1 MNFWLNSTGKEIDM
15 LGSVIRTTWPLFLGI
30 LFIGLG
36 NGLQGTLSSW
46 RADFEGFSVLTTG
59 LVMSGYFIGQLASSI
74 LSPTQIKKT
83 GQIRTYAAYAS
94 IASTAILIQILFIE
108 PPVWFVA
115 RFLSGFC
122 IAGIMIIVE
131 GWLNSISSNENR
143 GQIFSIHMIVVWG
156 GLAFGQGLFAV
167 DDPAGVS
174 LFLLASILLS
184 ISLIPILLTEI
195 KAPETDSQESL
206 GLRALWKASPSGVA
220 TIGVSA
226 LASAGFFGVG
236 TIYAIKAG
244 FSVSETALFMTLFI
258 GFGAASQWP
267 LGWLSD
273 KIDRRKVIIFCCSSV
288 ITICIVLAL
297 FEFTS
302 TILLILSSLVGAF
315 TLPLYS
321 LGVAQANDRLEPK
334 QMISASGTIVLV
346 YSVFAVL
353 GPFTMSYFLKLFEM
367 FGFMLYMGIVHLI
380 VGVTVFVMMMIN
392 HDVDESEQT
401 DFQVMGQRPSVVA
414 MEVIAEEAL
423 ESQSEQSAT

>member
-1 MNFWLNSTGKEIDM
+1 MLST
-15 LGSVIRTTWPLFLGI
+15 VIRSTWPLFLGI

-59 LVMSGYFIGQLASSI
+59 LIMSGYFIGALASSM
-74 LSPTQIKKT
+74 LSPKQIEKT

-122 IAGIMIIVE
+122 IVGIMIIVE

-143 GQIFSIHMIVVWG
+143 GQIFSIHMIVVWA
-156 GLAFGQGLFAV
+156 GLALGQGLFVV
-167 DDPAGVS
+167 DDPAGAS

-184 ISLIPILLTEI
+184 VSLIPILLTEI
-195 KAPETDSQESL
+195 KAPETEAQESL

-220 TIGVSA
+220 TIGLSG

-236 TIYAIKAG
+236 TIYAVKAG

-258 GFGAASQWP
+258 GFGAVSQWP

-273 KIDRRKVIIFCCSSV
+273 KIDRRKVILLCCVSV
-288 ITICIVLAL
+288 ISICIVLAS
-297 FEFTS
+297 FEFTN
-302 TILLILSSLVGAF
+302 TILLILSALVGAF

-321 LGVAQANDRLEPK
+321 LAVAQANDRLEPK

-346 YSVFAVL
+346 FSVFAAL
-353 GPFTMSYFLKLFEM
+353 GPFTMSYFLELFEM
-367 FGFMLYMGIVHLI
+367 FGFMLYMGIVHLVI
-380 VGVTVFVMMMIN
+380 AVTVLMMMMITQN
-392 HDVDESEQT
+392 VEESEQT
-401 DFQVMGQRPSVVA
+401 DFQVMGQGPSAVA

-423 ESQSEQSAT
+423 ESQLEEGTT

>member
-1 MNFWLNSTGKEIDM
+1 M

-74 LSPTQIKKT
+74 LSPKQIKKT

-156 GLAFGQGLFAV
+156 GLALAQGLFAV
-167 DDPAGVS
+167 DDPTGVS

-195 KAPETDSQESL
+195 KAPEMDVQESL

-220 TIGVSA
+220 TIGLSG

-236 TIYAIKAG
+236 TIYAVKAG
-244 FSVSETALFMTLFI
+244 LSVSETALFMTLFI
-258 GFGAASQWP
+258 GFGALSQWP

-273 KIDRRKVIIFCCSSV
+273 KIDRRKVIMFCCATV
-288 ITICIVLAL
+288 ICICMVLAS

-302 TILLILSSLVGAF
+302 ITLVILSALVGAF

-321 LGVAQANDRLEPK
+321 LGVAQSNDRLKPK

-346 YSVFAVL
+346 FSVFAAL
-353 GPFTMSYFLKLFEM
+353 GPFTMSYFLELFEM
-367 FGFMLYMGIVHLI
+367 FGFMIYMGIVHLAI
-380 VGVTVFVMMMIN
+380 AVTVLIMMFIN
-392 HDVDESEQT
+392 QDVDESDQS
-401 DFQVMGQRPSVVA
+401 DFQVMAQRPSLVA
-414 MEVIAEEAL
+414 MEVIAEEAI
-423 ESQSEQSAT
+423 ESQGESDS

>member
-1 MNFWLNSTGKEIDM
+1 M
-15 LGSVIRTTWPLFLGI
+15 LSNVIRTTWPLFLGI

-46 RADFEGFSVLTTG
+46 RADFEGFSVVTTG

-74 LSPTQIKKT
+74 FSPKQIVKT

-94 IASTAILIQILFIE
+94 TASTAILIQILFIE

-143 GQIFSIHMIVVWG
+143 GQIFSIHMIVVWA
-156 GLAFGQGLFAV
+156 GLSLGQGLFAV
-167 DDPAGVS
+167 DDPTGVS

-195 KAPETDSQESL
+195 KAPELDSQESL
-206 GLRALWKASPSGVA
+206 GLKALWKASPSGVV
-220 TIGVSA
+220 TIGLSG

-236 TIYAIKAG
+236 TIYAVKAA
-244 FSVSETALFMTLFI
+244 FSVTETALFMTLFI
-258 GFGAASQWP
+258 GFGAASQLP

-273 KIDRRKVIIFCCSSV
+273 KIDRRQVILFCCASV
-288 ITICIVLAL
+288 ISICIILSS

-302 TILLILSSLVGAF
+302 TIFLTLSALVGAF

-346 YSVFAVL
+346 FSVFAAL
-353 GPFTMSYFLKLFEM
+353 GPFTMSYFLELFEM
-367 FGFMLYMGIVHLI
+367 FGFMLYMGIVHLVI
-380 VGVTVFVMMMIN
+380 AVTVLMMMMITEN
-392 HDVDESEQT
+392 VDESEQT

-423 ESQSEQSAT
+423 ESQSEQGTT

>member
-1 MNFWLNSTGKEIDM
+1 M
-15 LGSVIRTTWPLFLGI
+15 LSNVFRATWPLFLGI

-46 RADFEGFSVLTTG
+46 RSDFEGFSVLTTG
-59 LVMSGYFIGQLASSI
+59 LIMSGYFIGQLVSSI
-74 LSPTQIKKT
+74 VVPKQIKKT

-94 IASTAILIQILFIE
+94 IASTSILIQILFIE

-156 GLAFGQGLFAV
+156 GLALGQGLFAV

-184 ISLIPILLTEI
+184 VSLIPILLTEI
-195 KAPETDSQESL
+195 KAPETEAQESL

-220 TIGVSA
+220 TIGLSG

-236 TIYAIKAG
+236 TIYAVKAG

-258 GFGAASQWP
+258 GFGAVSQWP

-273 KIDRRKVIIFCCSSV
+273 KIDRRKVILLCCVSV
-288 ITICIVLAL
+288 ISICIVLTS
-297 FEFTS
+297 FEFTN
-302 TILLILSSLVGAF
+302 TTLLILSALVGAF

-321 LGVAQANDRLEPK
+321 LAVAQANDRLEPK

-346 YSVFAVL
+346 FSVFAAL
-353 GPFTMSYFLKLFEM
+353 GPFTMSYFLELFEM
-367 FGFMLYMGIVHLI
+367 FGFMLYMGIVHLVI
-380 VGVTVFVMMMIN
+380 AVTVLMMMMIN
-392 HDVDESEQT
+392 QNVEESEQT
-401 DFQVMGQRPSVVA
+401 NFQVMGQRPSVVA

-423 ESQSEQSAT
+423 ESQSD

>member
-1 MNFWLNSTGKEIDM
+1 M
-15 LGSVIRTTWPLFLGI
+15 LSNIIRTTWPLFLGI

-46 RADFEGFSVLTTG
+46 RADFEGFSILTTG

-74 LSPTQIKKT
+74 FSPKQIEKT

-143 GQIFSIHMIVVWG
+143 GQIFSIHMIVVWA
-156 GLAFGQGLFAV
+156 GLALGQGLFAA

-184 ISLIPILLTEI
+184 ISLIPILLAEI
-195 KAPETDSQESL
+195 KAPEFDSQESL
-206 GLRALWKASPSGVA
+206 GLKALWKGSPSGVV
-220 TIGVSA
+220 TIGLSG

-258 GFGAASQWP
+258 GFGAASQLP

-273 KIDRRKVIIFCCSSV
+273 KIDRRKVILFCCAIV
-288 ITICIVLAL
+288 ISICITLSS
-297 FEFTS
+297 FEFRS
-302 TILLILSSLVGAF
+302 TILLILSALVGAF

-346 YSVFAVL
+346 FSVFAAL
-353 GPFTMSYFLKLFEM
+353 GPFTMSYFLELFEM
-367 FGFMLYMGIVHLI
+367 FGFMLYMGIVHLVI
-380 VGVTVFVMMMIN
+380 AVTVLMMMMITEN
-392 HDVDESEQT
+392 VDESEQT
-401 DFQVMGQRPSVVA
+401 EFQIMGQRPSVIA

-423 ESQSEQSAT
+423 ESQSEQSAN

>member
-1 MNFWLNSTGKEIDM
+1 M

-74 LSPTQIKKT
+74 LSPKQIKKT

-156 GLAFGQGLFAV
+156 GLALAQGLFAV
-167 DDPAGVS
+167 DDPTGVS

-195 KAPETDSQESL
+195 KAPEMDVQESL

-220 TIGVSA
+220 TIGLSG

-236 TIYAIKAG
+236 TIYAVKAG
-244 FSVSETALFMTLFI
+244 LSVSETALFMTLFI
-258 GFGAASQWP
+258 GFGALSQWP

-273 KIDRRKVIIFCCSSV
+273 KIDRRKVIMFCCATV
-288 ITICIVLAL
+288 ICICMVLAS
-297 FEFTS
+297 FEFTNK
-302 TILLILSSLVGAF
+302 ILVILSALVGAF

-321 LGVAQANDRLEPK
+321 LGVAQSNDRLEPK

-346 YSVFAVL
+346 FSVFAAL
-353 GPFTMSYFLKLFEM
+353 GPFTMSYFLELFEM
-367 FGFMLYMGIVHLI
+367 FGFMIYMGIVHLAI
-380 VGVTVFVMMMIN
+380 AVTVLIMMFIN
-392 HDVDESEQT
+392 QDVDESDQS
-401 DFQVMGQRPSVVA
+401 DFQVMAQRPSLVA
-414 MEVIAEEAL
+414 MEVIAEEAI
-423 ESQSEQSAT
+423 ESQGESDS

>member
-1 MNFWLNSTGKEIDM
+1 M
-15 LGSVIRTTWPLFLGI
+15 LSNVFRTTWPLFLGI

-59 LVMSGYFIGQLASSI
+59 LIMSGYFIGQLVSSI
-74 LSPTQIKKT
+74 LAPKQIKKT

-143 GQIFSIHMIVVWG
+143 GQIFSIHMIVVWT
-156 GLAFGQGLFAV
+156 GLALGQGLFAV
-167 DDPAGVS
+167 DDPSGVS

-184 ISLIPILLTEI
+184 VSLIPILLTEI
-195 KAPETDSQESL
+195 KAPESDVQESL
-206 GLRALWKASPSGVA
+206 GLRALWKASPAGVA
-220 TIGVSA
+220 TIGFSG

-236 TIYAIKAG
+236 TIYAVKAG
-244 FSVSETALFMTLFI
+244 LSVSETALFMTLFI

-273 KIDRRKVIIFCCSSV
+273 KIDRRKVILLCCASV
-288 ITICIVLAL
+288 ICICIILTS

-302 TILLILSSLVGAF
+302 KILLILSALVGAC

-346 YSVFAVL
+346 FSVFAAL
-353 GPFTMSYFLKLFEM
+353 GPLTMSYFLELFEM
-367 FGFMLYMGIVHLI
+367 FGFMLYMGIVHLVI
-380 VGVTVFVMMMIN
+380 AVTVIIMMMIN
-392 HDVDESEQT
+392 KNVDESEQT

-423 ESQSEQSAT
+423 ESQSEQDTT

>member
-1 MNFWLNSTGKEIDM
+1 M
-15 LGSVIRTTWPLFLGI
+15 LSNVIRTTWPLFLGI

-59 LVMSGYFIGQLASSI
+59 LIMSGYFIGQLASSI
-74 LSPTQIKKT
+74 LSPKQIKKT

-143 GQIFSIHMIVVWG
+143 GQIFSIHMIVVWT
-156 GLAFGQGLFAV
+156 GLALGQGLFAV
-167 DDPAGVS
+167 DDPSGVS

-184 ISLIPILLTEI
+184 VSLIPILLTEI
-195 KAPETDSQESL
+195 KAPESDVQESL
-206 GLRALWKASPSGVA
+206 GLRALWKASPAGVA
-220 TIGVSA
+220 TIGLSG

-236 TIYAIKAG
+236 TIYAVKAG
-244 FSVSETALFMTLFI
+244 LSVSETALFMTLFI

-273 KIDRRKVIIFCCSSV
+273 KIDRRKVILFCCASV
-288 ITICIVLAL
+288 ICICIVLTS

-302 TILLILSSLVGAF
+302 KILLILSALVGAC

-346 YSVFAVL
+346 FSVFAAL
-353 GPFTMSYFLKLFEM
+353 GPFTMSYFLELFEM
-367 FGFMLYMGIVHLI
+367 FGFMLYMGIVHLVI
-380 VGVTVFVMMMIN
+380 AVTVLIMMMIN
-392 HDVDESEQT
+392 KNVDESEQT

-423 ESQSEQSAT
+423 ESQSEQDTT

>member
-1 MNFWLNSTGKEIDM
+1 MIFLSPNGIEIVM
-15 LGSVIRTTWPLFLGI
+15 LTIVMRAIWPLFLGI
-30 LFIGLG
+30 LFISLG

-46 RADFEGFSVLTTG
+46 RADYEGFSVLTTG
-59 LVMSGYFIGQLASSI
+59 LVMSGYFLGAFASSLI
-74 LSPTQIKKT
+74 SPGQIKKT
-83 GQIRTYAAYAS
+83 GQIRTYAAFAS
-94 IASTAILIQILFIE
+94 IASTAILIQLLFIE

-122 IAGIMIIVE
+122 VAGIMIIVE

-143 GQIFSIHMIVVWG
+143 GQLFSIHMMVVWG
-156 GLAFGQGLFAV
+156 GLAMGQGLFV
-167 DDPAGVS
+167 IDSPAGVN

-195 KAPETDSQESL
+195 KAPEVEMQEPL
-206 GLRALWKASPSGVA
+206 GFKALWKASPSGVA
-220 TIGVSA
+220 TIGISG

-236 TIYAIKAG
+236 TIYAIQSG
-244 FSVSETALFMTLFI
+244 LSISETALFMTLFI
-258 GFGAASQWP
+258 GFGALSQWP

-273 KIDRRKVIIFCCSSV
+273 KIDRRKVILMCCVSV
-288 ITICIVLAL
+288 ISICIVLAS
-297 FEFTS
+297 FEFTNI
-302 TILLILSSLVGAF
+302 ILLILSALVGAF

-346 YSVFAVL
+346 FSVFAAL
-353 GPFTMSYFLKLFEM
+353 GPFTMSYFLELFEM
-367 FGFMLYMGIVHLI
+367 FGFMLYMGIVHLVI
-380 VGVTVFVMMMIN
+380 AVTVLMMMMIN
-392 HDVDESEQT
+392 QNVDESEQT

>member
-1 MNFWLNSTGKEIDM
+1 M

-74 LSPTQIKKT
+74 LSPKQIKKT

-156 GLAFGQGLFAV
+156 GLALAQGLFAV
-167 DDPAGVS
+167 DDPTGVS

-195 KAPETDSQESL
+195 KAPEMDVQESL

-220 TIGVSA
+220 TIGLSG

-236 TIYAIKAG
+236 TIYAVKAG
-244 FSVSETALFMTLFI
+244 LSVSETALFMTLFI
-258 GFGAASQWP
+258 GFGALSQWP

-273 KIDRRKVIIFCCSSV
+273 KIDRRKVIMFCCATV
-288 ITICIVLAL
+288 ICICMVLAS

-302 TILLILSSLVGAF
+302 ITLVILSALVGAF

-321 LGVAQANDRLEPK
+321 LGVAQSNDRLEPK

-346 YSVFAVL
+346 FSVFAAL
-353 GPFTMSYFLKLFEM
+353 GPFTMSYFLELFEM
-367 FGFMLYMGIVHLI
+367 FGFMIYMGIVHLAI
-380 VGVTVFVMMMIN
+380 AVTVLIMMFIN
-392 HDVDESEQT
+392 QDVDESDQS
-401 DFQVMGQRPSVVA
+401 DFQVMAQRPSLVA
-414 MEVIAEEAL
+414 MEVIAEEAI
-423 ESQSEQSAT
+423 ESQGESDS

>member
-1 MNFWLNSTGKEIDM
+1 MLST
-15 LGSVIRTTWPLFLGI
+15 VIRTTWPLFLGI

-59 LVMSGYFIGQLASSI
+59 LIMSGYFIGQLVSSI
-74 LSPTQIKKT
+74 LAPKQIKKT

-108 PPVWFVA
+108 PPVWLVA

-156 GLAFGQGLFAV
+156 GLALGQGLFAV

-195 KAPETDSQESL
+195 KAPEADIQESL

-220 TIGVSA
+220 TIGLSG

-236 TIYAIKAG
+236 TIYAVKAG
-244 FSVSETALFMTLFI
+244 LSVSQTALFMTLFI

-273 KIDRRKVIIFCCSSV
+273 KIDRRKVIMFCCVTV
-288 ITICIVLAL
+288 ICICIVLAS

-302 TILLILSSLVGAF
+302 TILLILSALVGAF

-321 LGVAQANDRLEPK
+321 LGVAQSNDRLEPK

-346 YSVFAVL
+346 FSIFAAL
-353 GPFTMSYFLKLFEM
+353 GPFTMSYFLELFEM
-367 FGFMLYMGIVHLI
+367 FGFMIYMGIVHLVI
-380 VGVTVFVMMMIN
+380 AVTVLIMMMIN
-392 HDVDESEQT
+392 QNVNESEQT
-401 DFQVMGQRPSVVA
+401 DFQVMAQRPSVVA

>member
-1 MNFWLNSTGKEIDM
+1 M

-74 LSPTQIKKT
+74 LSPAQIKKT

-156 GLAFGQGLFAV
+156 GLALAQGLFAV

-195 KAPETDSQESL
+195 KAPESDVQESL

-220 TIGVSA
+220 TIGLSG

-236 TIYAIKAG
+236 TIYAVKAG

-273 KIDRRKVIIFCCSSV
+273 KIDRRKVIIFCCASV
-288 ITICIVLAL
+288 ICICTVLAS

-302 TILLILSSLVGAF
+302 KILLILSALVGAF

-321 LGVAQANDRLEPK
+321 LGVAQSNDRLEPK

-346 YSVFAVL
+346 FSVFAAL
-353 GPFTMSYFLKLFEM
+353 GPFTMSYFLELFEM
-367 FGFMLYMGIVHLI
+367 FGFMLYMGIVHLVI
-380 VGVTVFVMMMIN
+380 AVTVLMMMMIN
-392 HDVDESEQT
+392 QDVDESEQT

>member
-1 MNFWLNSTGKEIDM
+1 M
-15 LGSVIRTTWPLFLGI
+15 LSNVIRTTWPLFLGI
-30 LFIGLG
+30 FFIGLG

-59 LVMSGYFIGQLASSI
+59 LIMSGFFVGALASSM
-74 LSPTQIKKT
+74 LSPKQIKKT

-108 PPVWFVA
+108 PPIWFVA

-122 IAGIMIIVE
+122 IVGIMIIVE

-156 GLAFGQGLFAV
+156 GLALGQGLFVV

-184 ISLIPILLTEI
+184 VSLIPILLTEI
-195 KAPETDSQESL
+195 KAPETDVQESL
-206 GLRALWKASPSGVA
+206 GLKALWKASPSGVA
-220 TIGVSA
+220 TIGLSG

-236 TIYAIKAG
+236 TIYAVKAG
-244 FSVSETALFMTLFI
+244 LSVSETALFMTLFI
-258 GFGAASQWP
+258 GFGAVSQWP

-273 KIDRRKVIIFCCSSV
+273 KIDRRKVILLCCASV
-288 ITICIVLAL
+288 ISICIVLVS

-302 TILLILSSLVGAF
+302 TIHLILSALVGAF

-321 LGVAQANDRLEPK
+321 IGVAQANDRLEPK

-346 YSVFAVL
+346 FSVFAVL
-353 GPFTMSYFLKLFEM
+353 GPFTMSYFLELFEM
-367 FGFMLYMGIVHLI
+367 FGFMLYMGIVHLVMAI
-380 VGVTVFVMMMIN
+380 TVLMMMMITQ
-392 HDVDESEQT
+392 DVDESEQT
-401 DFQVMGQRPSVVA
+401 DFQVMGQRPSIVA

-423 ESQSEQSAT
+423 ESQSEQGTT

>member
-1 MNFWLNSTGKEIDM
+1 M
-15 LGSVIRTTWPLFLGI
+15 LGNVIRTTWPLFLGI

-74 LSPTQIKKT
+74 LSPKQIKKT

-156 GLAFGQGLFAV
+156 GLALAQGLFAV
-167 DDPAGVS
+167 DDPTGVS

-195 KAPETDSQESL
+195 KAPEMDVQESL
-206 GLRALWKASPSGVA
+206 GLRALWKASPSGAA
-220 TIGVSA
+220 TIGLSG

-236 TIYAIKAG
+236 TIYAVKAG
-244 FSVSETALFMTLFI
+244 LSVSETALFMTLFI
-258 GFGAASQWP
+258 GFGALSQWP

-273 KIDRRKVIIFCCSSV
+273 KIDRRKVIMFCCATV
-288 ITICIVLAL
+288 ICICMVLAS

-302 TILLILSSLVGAF
+302 ITLVILSALVGAF

-321 LGVAQANDRLEPK
+321 LGVAQSNDRLEPK

-346 YSVFAVL
+346 FSVFAAL
-353 GPFTMSYFLKLFEM
+353 GPLTMSYFLELFEM
-367 FGFMLYMGIVHLI
+367 FGFMIYMGIVHLAI
-380 VGVTVFVMMMIN
+380 AVTVLIMMFIN
-392 HDVDESEQT
+392 QDVDESDQS
-401 DFQVMGQRPSVVA
+401 DFQVMAQRPSLVA
-414 MEVIAEEAL
+414 MEVIAEEAI
-423 ESQSEQSAT
+423 ESQGESDS

>member
-1 MNFWLNSTGKEIDM
+1 M
-15 LGSVIRTTWPLFLGI
+15 LSNVFRTTWPLFLGI

-74 LSPTQIKKT
+74 FSPKQIEKT

-143 GQIFSIHMIVVWG
+143 GQIFSIHMIVVFA
-156 GLAFGQGLFAV
+156 GLALGQGLFAV

-195 KAPETDSQESL
+195 KAPELDSQELL
-206 GLRALWKASPSGVA
+206 GLKALWKASPSGVV
-220 TIGVSA
+220 TIGLSG

-236 TIYAIKAG
+236 TIYAVKAG

-258 GFGAASQWP
+258 GFGAASQLP
-267 LGWLSD
+267 LGWFSD
-273 KIDRRKVIIFCCSSV
+273 KIDRRKVILFCCASV
-288 ITICIVLAL
+288 ISICIVLVS

-302 TILLILSSLVGAF
+302 TIFLILSALVGAF

-346 YSVFAVL
+346 FSVFAAL
-353 GPFTMSYFLKLFEM
+353 GPFTMSYFLKFFEM
-367 FGFMLYMGIVHLI
+367 FGFMFYMGIVHLVI
-380 VGVTVFVMMMIN
+380 AVTVLMMMMITEN
-392 HDVDESEQT
+392 VDESEQT
-401 DFQVMGQRPSVVA
+401 DFQVMGQTPSVVA
-414 MEVIAEEAL
+414 LEVIAEEAL
-423 ESQSEQSAT
+423 ESQSEQGTT

>member
-1 MNFWLNSTGKEIDM
+1 M

-59 LVMSGYFIGQLASSI
+59 LIMSGYFIGQLASSI
-74 LSPTQIKKT
+74 LSPKQIKKT

-156 GLAFGQGLFAV
+156 GLALAQGLFAV

-195 KAPETDSQESL
+195 KAPESDVQESL

-220 TIGVSA
+220 TIGLSG

-236 TIYAIKAG
+236 TIYAVKAG
-244 FSVSETALFMTLFI
+244 LSVSETALFMTLFI

-273 KIDRRKVIIFCCSSV
+273 KIDRRKVIIFCCASV
-288 ITICIVLAL
+288 ICICTVLAS

-302 TILLILSSLVGAF
+302 KILLILSALVGAF

-321 LGVAQANDRLEPK
+321 LGVAQSNDRLEPK

-346 YSVFAVL
+346 FSVFAAL
-353 GPFTMSYFLKLFEM
+353 GPFTMSYFLELFEM
-367 FGFMLYMGIVHLI
+367 FGFMLYMGIVHLVI
-380 VGVTVFVMMMIN
+380 AVTVLIMMMIN
-392 HDVDESEQT
+392 QNVDEFEQT
-401 DFQVMGQRPSVVA
+401 DFQVMAQRPSVVA